1 MRCPIDKITIKGFK
15 SIRELVDFELKD
27 INIFVGANG
36 SGKSNFISFFKMLQA
51 FMDGELSSYVT
62 ASGGAGDLLFNGR
75 KVTKQ
80 MEFVIHSGQR
90 GYRFTLLP
98 TPQDGCVVE
107 DGCAIENESRYY
119 GGNRRWWE
127 LGDNSEGISKLAEE
141 AKTSHKDAYYS
152 KPVYDAVH
160 SWQIY
165 HFHDTGST
173 AGMRLPEIVQDN
185 KQLRMNAENIA
196 PFLLKLKTKH
206 SCEYEK
212 ICNAVRLV
220 IPFFE
225 DFLLEPEEKGSSEKV
240 NLSWTQKRSDYPM
253 QPYHLSDGSI
263 RFICLATALLQP
275 TPPSTIII
283 DEPELGL
290 HPHAIEIL
298 AELIQIASNETQVIV
313 ATQSPA
319 LLDQFSVEDI
329 VIVKRKDG
337 ASTFKRLD
345 EKDFSEWLENYSIGE
360 LWAKNVIMGDP
371 SHE

>member
-1 MRCPIDKITIKGFK
+1 MSHSIDKITIKGFK

-36 SGKSNFISFFKMLQA
+36 SGKSNFVSFFKMLQA

-62 ASGGAGDLLFNGR
+62 GNGGAGDLLFNGR
-75 KVTKQ
+75 KVTKK
-80 MEFVIHSGQR
+80 MDFSTRFGMR
-90 GYRFTLLP
+90 GYRFTLEP
-98 TPQDGCVVE
+98 TPK
-107 DGCAIENESRYY
+107 DGCAIKDEARYY
-119 GGNRRWWE
+119 PGSTGWWE
-127 LGDNSEGISKLAEE
+127 LGDNSEGISRLAREVE
-141 AKTSHKDAYYS
+141 KELSDASKS
-152 KPVYDAVH
+152 KPVYDSIR

-165 HFHDTGST
+165 HFHDTSGT
-173 AGMRLPEIVQDN
+173 AGMRHAEIVQDN
-185 KQLRMNAENIA
+185 KRLRMNAENIA
-196 PFLLKLKTKH
+196 PFLLGLKTKH
-206 SCEYEK
+206 SCEYKK

-225 DFLLEPEEKGSSEKV
+225 DFLLEPETMGSAEKV
-240 NLSWTQKRSDYPM
+240 NLSWTQKGSDYPM

-298 AELIQIASNETQVIV
+298 AELIQIASSETQVIV

-337 ASTFKRLD
+337 ASTFERLD
-345 EKDFSEWLENYSIGE
+345 EKDYSEWLENYSIGE